1 VGVNLGTL
9 PFIPSLGTSHP
20 VAKGLAVITGVAV
33 FTLTFLTD
41 HELGVIRVI
50 PFSFRLAADFIV
62 GVVFVISPF
71 AQGVSSLDAWY
82 YWINRAAVLVV
93 ISLQKPEGVRVRC
106 CFGANSAKVTNSE
119 QWVSRQ
125 RVSTLLSR

>member
-1 VGVNLGTL
+1 
-9 PFIPSLGTSHP
+9 

-41 HELGVIRVI
+41 HELGVIRVF

-71 AQGVSSLDAWY
+71 ARGEQAWPGGMTAGGWASSHPL
-82 YWINRAAVLVV
+82 
-93 ISLQKPEGVRVRC
+93 PTG
-106 CFGANSAKVTNSE
+106 
-119 QWVSRQ
+119 
-125 RVSTLLSR
+125 